1 MSKASRSWKRV
12 MFLYGV
18 PKSHLTL
25 KCYRKMR
32 RNRGQIIRTTKQKR
46 QDKMLKAIKN
56 VDPAIIVPIAN
67 RLAAMQAMIR
77 ALVGRE
83 EEEDAED

>member
-1 MSKASRSWKRV
+1 MSKASRSWKRM

-25 KCYRKMR
+25 KRYRKMR
-32 RNRGQIIRTTKQKR
+32 RNRGQIIRTTKQGR
-46 QDKMLKAIKN
+46 QDKMLRAVKN

-67 RLAAMQAMIR
+67 RLAAMQAVIR

>member
-1 MSKASRSWKRV
+1 MSKASRSWKRQ
-12 MFLYGV
+12 MYLLGV

-25 KCYRKMR
+25 KRYRKMR
-32 RNRGQIIRTTKQKR
+32 RNRSQIIRTTKQGR
-46 QDKMLKAIKN
+46 QDKILRAIKN

-67 RLAAMQAMIR
+67 RLAAMQAFIR

-83 EEEDAED
+83 EKEDAED

>member
-12 MFLYGV
+12 MFLFGV

-32 RNRGQIIRTTKQKR
+32 RNRNQIIRTTKQKR
-46 QDKMLKAIKN
+46 QDKMLRAIKN
-56 VDPAIIVPIAN
+56 VDPAIVVPIAN

-77 ALVGRE
+77 ALAGRE
-83 EEEDAED
+83 EEENGND